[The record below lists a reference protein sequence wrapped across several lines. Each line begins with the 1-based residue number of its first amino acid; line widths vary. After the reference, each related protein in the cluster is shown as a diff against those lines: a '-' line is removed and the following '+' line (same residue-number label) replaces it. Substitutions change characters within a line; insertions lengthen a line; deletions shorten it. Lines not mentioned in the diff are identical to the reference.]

1 MCKRIAPHLSEYT
14 GSCFAKALLLTCQK
28 TREAVFK
35 RTAPHLSEYTGSWF
49 HKDYSSLML
58 GSKGSS
64 HNRSVAWT
72 GLESDWHH
80 MFLTSWCFQSPQ
92 ISYSSNCGLIFLT
105 FQQNASFSYNTSSA
119 PDSTRTNTQMLF
131 TRKYMYKHHTV
142 LLTVAIHICIV
153 CYLSSWCFQGTQI
166 SYSSKC
172 GLIFFNVSTKCQF

>member
-1 MCKRIAPHLSEYT
+1 MCKRSAPHLSEYT

-92 ISYSSNCGLIFLT
+92 ISYSSNCGLIFLR
-105 FQQNASFSYNTSSA
+105 FNKMPVLVIIHQVPPIPPEPIPICYLPENTC
-119 PDSTRTNTQMLF
+119 TNTILCFWLLLSIYALF
-131 TRKYMYKHHTV
+131 VTSAVDVFKVHRFHI
-142 LLTVAIHICIV
+142 VA
-153 CYLSSWCFQGTQI
+153 
-166 SYSSKC
+166 
-172 GLIFFNVSTKCQF
+172 NVG